1 MLAGTFS
8 NIDDIIGGKD
18 RVFVMFDDDKGIPQV
33 AHLFE
38 RCDKAVVVPLMKTDG
53 RLVENIEDPQS
64 ASIRSVSQDGCAGSL
79 RRKASKPF
87 LKV

>member
-53 RLVENIEDPQS
+53 RFVENIEDPGQPRSDLCRKTDALALS
-64 ASIRSVSQDGCAGSL
+64 AGKRRSRS
-79 RRKASKPF
+79 
-87 LKV
+87 